1 METHERSFGVTED
14 DGFSLIEMLI
24 VLVIIAILAAI
35 AIPAFISQ
43 RDRAWKSQSESTLK
57 NAATAMEAA
66 AVANGGIYSGITVAD
81 LTEDQGLKYASHVTI
96 LTIESANQQGF
107 CLSVLHTQST
117 DTFYWDSGVGA
128 PNTTNCRANYT

>member
-1 METHERSFGVTED
+1 MKTNDE
-14 DGFSLIEMLI
+14 GFSLIELL
-24 VLVIIAILAAI
+24 VVVVIIAILASI

-43 RDRAWKSQSESTLK
+43 RDRAWKAQSESTLK

-66 AVANGGIYSGITVAD
+66 AVQNGGVYGGITVAD
-81 LTEDQGLKYASHVTI
+81 LTDNQGLKYASHVTI
-96 LTIESANQQGF
+96 LTIESANPQGF

-128 PNTTNCRANYT
+128 PNTTNCRDNYS